1 MNLKLLATAGLF
13 LFKINR
19 RIKMHI
25 YKHAFKNVG
34 KKVIFDP
41 YDSFSYSTISIGSD
55 VFIGPGA
62 KFSAT
67 ESSIKI
73 GNKVLFGPNVTMMG
87 GDHNT
92 SEIGSYMYDITKKLP
107 ENDIPII
114 IENDCWVGAGA
125 IILKGVTLR
134 TGTIVAAGAVVTQ
147 STPSYSLVGGCP
159 AKVIKMRFEGEEL
172 ERHKKILKGN

>member
-73 GNKVLFGPNVTMMG
+73 GDKVLFGPNVTMMG

-147 STPSYSLVGGCP
+147 STPPYSLVGGCP